1 MKREYMFN
9 TEKAGSEKVLALYLA
24 LDMILRFRSL
34 YLRKKKKK
42 CSWLF
47 RRQLDGVTLNALNEY
62 RSLTVKSIIKE
73 FYRFG
78 LN

>member
-34 YLRKKKKK
+34 YLRKKKKMQLAFSTAVGWCNAK
-42 CSWLF
+42 C
-47 RRQLDGVTLNALNEY
+47 AE
-62 RSLTVKSIIKE
+62 
-73 FYRFG
+73 
-78 LN
+78 